1 MRRILVAAAV
11 AACAAAPAF
20 AQTQT
25 AASQTQTAASAAPY
39 AGTWGFQSEDY
50 GNDDYGLAM
59 SGVAV
64 ISPAGGANRYTI
76 SLLTQQQ
83 LTERESGETHTL
95 VAHEACTGD
104 ASNGQ
109 LAITCQAADPLRA
122 DSQPDSF
129 LLQRGENA
137 DQMVGA
143 LTTSQSNG
151 ETTFNRVH

>member
-1 MRRILVAAAV
+1 MRKIWFAALAAAV
-11 AACAAAPAF
+11 SLATPAY
-20 AQTQT
+20 AQTQPA
-25 AASQTQTAASAAPY
+25 AASSY

-64 ISPAGGANRYTI
+64 IAPAQAPNRYTI

-95 VAHEACTGD
+95 VAHETCTGD

-109 LAITCQAADPLRA
+109 LAITCQLADPTQNQ
-122 DSQPDSF
+122 QPDSF
-129 LLQRGENA
+129 LLQRGDSV

-143 LTTSQSNG
+143 LTTSQQNG
-151 ETTFNRVH
+151 ETTFNRLH